1 MRLWSLVPEA
11 LVNRYYSDSRMPIPR
26 VHVNVPSRRLAPFLD
41 EVTERVG
48 AVVRSGMWL
57 NGTET
62 ATFQEAFSAYCGV
75 PHCLGVGN
83 GTDGLELALT
93 AAGTR
98 GGEVITVANAG
109 GYTTTACRIVGATPV
124 YVDVLRD
131 TLLLDPNGLDAT
143 LSPDTRAIVVTHL
156 FGNVADTQA
165 VRKALASAGRNDV
178 VVIEDCSQ
186 AHGAAL
192 NGHAVGGDGDISV
205 FSFYPTK
212 NLGGL
217 GDAGAVLSRD
227 PTVQAQL
234 AALHQYGW
242 TSRYD
247 STVPFG
253 RNSRMDEIQAA
264 VLNLA
269 LPYLDAWNDQRRAI
283 VRRYA
288 DATAGSGLHWVTETD
303 GGGVAHL
310 AVLRTR
316 SRERLRRHLDAAGI
330 DSDVHYPKLDF
341 EQTSQIGLPA
351 RRGSLV
357 NTMEARDEI
366 TTVPCFPGM
375 ANDEVERVADAL
387 NSYAEAG
394 S

>member
-1 MRLWSLVPEA
+1 MS
-11 LVNRYYSDSRMPIPR
+11 IPR
-26 VHVNVPSRRLAPFLD
+26 VSINVPSRRLTPFLS
-41 EVTERVG
+41 ELTEG
-48 AVVRSGMWL
+48 IEAVVRSGMWL

-62 ATFQEAFSAYCGV
+62 ATFQKAFSVYCGV

-109 GYTTTACRIVGATPV
+109 GYTSTACRIVGATPV
-124 YVDVLRD
+124 YVDVLSD
-131 TLLLDPNGLDAT
+131 TLVLDPNGLDAM
-143 LSPDTRAIVVTHL
+143 LGPDTRAIVVTHL

-165 VRKALASAGRNDV
+165 VCNALTSAGRDDV

-186 AHGAAL
+186 AHGATL
-192 NGHAVGGDGDISV
+192 NGHAVGGDGDIAV

-227 PTVQAQL
+227 PTTQAKL

-253 RNSRMDEIQAA
+253 RNSRIDEIQAA

-269 LPYLDAWNDQRRAI
+269 LPHLDAWNEQRRAI

-288 DATAGSGLHWVTETD
+288 DAATGSGLRLVTD
-303 GGGVAHL
+303 VDDGGVAHL

-316 SRERLRRHLDAAGI
+316 SRERLRHHLDAVGI

-341 EQTSQIGLPA
+341 EQRSENGLPA
-351 RRGSLV
+351 RRGSLI
-357 NTMEARDEI
+357 NSLAARDQI
-366 TTVPCFPGM
+366 VTIPCFPGM
-375 ANDEVERVADAL
+375 TNDEVERVTDAL
-387 NSYAEAG
+387 NSYVEVA